1 MVGKRHASGEITA
14 KLAQAN
20 ELAAKGK
27 TQREISKALGVSIMT
42 YHRWRKMLNAEEPAY
57 VPGGTAPEIRPG
69 QSSDARSDEMIK
81 RLELENSQLRRLVTD
96 MLLEKLKPEDELRAR
111 HEARI
116 RRPTRAR
123 AACRRLESCPRS
135 MMQGAQDALT
145 H

>member
-42 YHRWRKMLNAEEPAY
+42 YHRWKKQTNA
-57 VPGGTAPEIRPG
+57 GGDSDHLAERSEAAPRPVI
-69 QSSDARSDEMIK
+69 SDDANAMETIQ

-96 MLLEKLKPEDELRAR
+96 MLLDKLKLEAELRAR
-111 HEARI
+111 QEAQM
-116 RRPTRAR
+116 RRP
-123 AACRRLESCPRS
+123 
-135 MMQGAQDALT
+135 GKG
-145 H
+145 